1 MSDWVGAERR
11 RTVRF
16 AVALTNSAVCAR
28 IRPGHDVRLIDVSA
42 GGVFVQ
48 NVVRLLPGHSVDLLI
63 TTDERRAATRGL
75 VMRSVVTHVSRSA
88 IWYRSAIAF
97 EHLVPWLSDV
107 RDVQYGQHGEHGE
120 YGLRARESA
129 SNMAARAPGSR
140 F

>member
-1 MSDWVGAERR
+1 V
-11 RTVRF
+11 T
-16 AVALTNSAVCAR
+16 LTNGAVCAR

-63 TTDERRAATRGL
+63 TTDERRAAIRGL
-75 VMRSVVTHVSRSA
+75 VMRSGVSHVSRSA

-107 RDVQYGQHGEHGE
+107 RDIDYAE
-120 YGLRARESA
+120 YGLRARETGPIV
-129 SNMAARAPGSR
+129 AARAPGSR

>member
-1 MSDWVGAERR
+1 MSDWVGSERR
-11 RTVRF
+11 RTARF
-16 AVALTNSAVCAR
+16 AVALTNGAVCAR

-63 TTDERRAATRGL
+63 TSDERRAAIRGL
-75 VMRSVVTHVSRSA
+75 VMRSVVSHVSRSA

-97 EHLVPWLSDV
+97 EHLVPWLSDL
-107 RDVQYGQHGEHGE
+107 RDIE

-129 SNMAARAPGSR
+129 SNGAARAPGSR